1 VEGPGKRGEVVHVC
15 ADPECEV
22 HGKPNYRAEQEAVE
36 RERQKAW
43 KRQQEQQQ
51 KNRDNNRRLLDAVLD
66 RIPKTLTRD
75 DYETLVFATIDRLQH
90 EDWDAICE
98 HYHIN
103 TDEMREPD
111 AAGFELRKKA
121 QDATEPQLIRMLM
134 ELALLP
140 SGYSEE
146 PLEHTDP
153 PASAARRYSVSLTA
167 KKNPKTK
174 ASKGEAKAKNALK
187 HSKAKPAPTGV
198 TKAAKKTA
206 RKGGAA

>member
-1 VEGPGKRGEVVHVC
+1 VEGPGKRGEIVHVC

-22 HGKPNYRAEQEAVE
+22 HGKPNYRAEQEAAE
-36 RERQKAW
+36 RERQKAS

-51 KNRDNNRRLLDAVLD
+51 KNRLNNRRLLDAVLD

-121 QDATEPQLIRMLM
+121 QDATEPQLIHMLM
-134 ELALLP
+134 ELTLLP

-146 PLEHTDP
+146 SLEPTDP
-153 PASAARRYSVSLTA
+153 LASAARRYNVSLTA

-174 ASKGEAKAKNALK
+174 AGPKAKNARK
-187 HSKAKPAPTGV
+187 HSKAKPATGV
-198 TKAAKKTA
+198 TKATKKIA